1 MLFFAL
7 LPVPLLLANWSYNAL
22 WGLCNALLGSW
33 FIVANVL
40 VFVGERR
47 DRALR
52 RATTVRIITPL
63 LYTLTVVG
71 LVMGIALW
79 LSAFDFIVRRGQAV
93 FVLGLLMLLLFA
105 ALEFLFFI
113 GLMSQQGNE
122 SNL

>member
-1 MLFFAL
+1 
-7 LPVPLLLANWSYNAL
+7 
-22 WGLCNALLGSW
+22 
-33 FIVANVL
+33 L